1 MSNSN
6 SVDDL
11 SNSSNTDSDGLLD
24 EKTRLI
30 ISSVKRGA
38 VLGSSLSGTIAGLS
52 AGFILGVIVKAAG
65 WL

>member
-38 VLGSSLSGTIAGLS
+38 ILGSSLAGTIAGLS